1 MAKNSN
7 LTAAKK
13 AKNDEFYTQIS
24 DIEKELI
31 HYWDKLK
38 GKIVFCNCDD
48 PAESNFWRYFHLNF
62 ERIGLKK
69 LIATHY
75 DPEKPTYKLE
85 YEGGDDSDWSK
96 GVLTPLKG
104 NGDFRSPECV
114 ELLQECDVVVTNPP
128 FSLFREYVAQLVQ
141 YGKKFLIIGNKMS
154 VQYKEIFP
162 LIKENKLWIG
172 YRNMNSDFWLKV
184 PAGRPFEK
192 KIDIE
197 GQKDVPVKHIMACWY
212 TNIDCAKRHVQI
224 PLFRRYLDDPSVYP
238 KYDNYDA
245 INVDRVPDIPEDY
258 YDIIGV
264 PITFLDKYCPQQFE
278 IIGLA
283 PERLPENESCLQLKR
298 YVDAIQHKKDG
309 ASCGGNKVNDGP
321 VLVHGDRP
329 GKYPF
334 YTSPTVPG
342 KYLEVLY
349 SRILIR
355 RI

>member
-96 GVLTPLKG
+96 GVLTPLRG

-141 YGKKFLIIGNKMS
+141 YGKKFLIIGNKNA
-154 VQYKEIFP
+154 VTYKEIFP
-162 LIKENKLWIG
+162 LIKDNKLWFGPSITGGDREFAIPDYVETTYKNPWIG
-172 YRNMNSDFWLKV
+172 EDGRRHVRV
-184 PAGRPFEK
+184 PGVHWF
-192 KIDIE
+192 
-197 GQKDVPVKHIMACWY
+197 
-212 TNIDCAKRHVQI
+212 TNLDHKKRHEPLI
-224 PLFRRYLDDPSVYP
+224 LFRRYADDPNAYP
-238 KYDNYDA
+238 RYDNYDA
-245 INVDRVPDIPEDY
+245 INVDKVADIPEDY
-258 YDIIGV
+258 FEYVGV
-264 PITFLDKYCPQQFE
+264 PITFLDKYCPEQFE
-278 IIGLA
+278 IVGATESEGKGFSNGLFL
-283 PERLPENESCLQLKR
+283 EREIF
-298 YVDAIQHKKDG
+298 VA
-309 ASCGGNKVNDGP
+309 
-321 VLVHGDRP
+321 
-329 GKYPF
+329 
-334 YTSPTVPG
+334 
-342 KYLEVLY
+342 
-349 SRILIR
+349 
-355 RI
+355 